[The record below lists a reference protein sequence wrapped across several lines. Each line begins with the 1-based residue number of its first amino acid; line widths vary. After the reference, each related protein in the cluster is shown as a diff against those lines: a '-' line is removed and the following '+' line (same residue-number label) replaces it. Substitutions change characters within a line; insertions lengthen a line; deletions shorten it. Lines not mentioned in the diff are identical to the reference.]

1 MTKLTAAERNLLA
14 TVALSHPA
22 GCVCDAAC
30 LPLKNDA
37 SARANV
43 RQITHYVGDDCP
55 GGHHEEAK

>member
-30 LPLKNDA
+30 LPLKRDNET
-37 SARANV
+37 
-43 RQITHYVGDDCP
+43 RQK
-55 GGHHEEAK
+55 EAK